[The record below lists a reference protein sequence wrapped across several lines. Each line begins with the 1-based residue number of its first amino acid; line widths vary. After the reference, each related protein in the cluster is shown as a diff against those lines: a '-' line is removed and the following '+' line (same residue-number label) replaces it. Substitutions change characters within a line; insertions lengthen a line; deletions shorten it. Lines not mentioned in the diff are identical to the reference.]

1 MKRQVPFWSVSCA
14 HPPSRRAPHCGG
26 LVLDMKPIL
35 GIAAAKRCID
45 SPRVCKGGV
54 NAPCG
59 SGAQGGKGMTSARRP
74 RRRWMTGWPAW
85 KNRRSRGSL
94 DSRRAPFGGFR
105 TLQESRH
112 SASRNQ

>member
-1 MKRQVPFWSVSCA
+1 MRPRRSGAASDRAADRMKRQVPFWSVSCA

-45 SPRVCKGGV
+45 SARVCKGGV

-59 SGAQGGKGMTSARRP
+59 AGA
-74 RRRWMTGWPAW
+74 
-85 KNRRSRGSL
+85 RG
-94 DSRRAPFGGFR
+94 RG
-105 TLQESRH
+105 T
-112 SASRNQ
+112 